1 MKAGNTMT
9 EKIALFTIF
18 GGTGDLA
25 KRKLY
30 PSLFRLYRKGLL
42 AKHFAV
48 IGTARRD
55 WSDEYY
61 REIVQETLQDLN
73 PTDEEAQDFSS
84 HFFYQSHNV
93 NDSEHYDTL
102 KKLSDTLNDKYELGG
117 NHIYYLA
124 MAPQFFGTI
133 VKHLKSQNILT
144 ENGFDRLV
152 IEKPFGSDY
161 ESAYQLNEEI
171 RAVFPENDIFR
182 IDHYLGKE
190 MIQNISAIRFANN
203 IFESQWNN
211 RYIDNV
217 QITFAESLGVED
229 RGGYYDHSGA
239 LKDMVQNHILQVV
252 SLLAM
257 EPPVAFSE
265 AEIRAEKVKAL
276 QAIRLYSETEA
287 LENFVRGQYDKGR
300 LGKTEF
306 ASYREEPN
314 VSEASQTET
323 FVAGKFLIDNF
334 RWSGVPFYI
343 RTGKRLTEKGTR
355 ISIVFKQVPINV
367 FKDDVDN
374 CGEKVDLPPNI
385 LTIYIQPTEGFSLT
399 LNGKEIGQGFSTAP
413 VKLDYRHD
421 AETSGNSPE
430 AYEKLLLDCLNGDG
444 TNFSHWDE
452 VAQSWRIVDI
462 IREAWNKTSVDFP
475 NYPAASMGP
484 AAAFE
489 LLEKD
494 GFSWVWEP
502 DIWYRERG
510 KLD

>member
-1 MKAGNTMT
+1 MD

-30 PSLFRLYRKGLL
+30 PSLFRLYQKGLL
-42 AKHFAV
+42 KEHFAV
-48 IGTARRD
+48 IGTARREWTD
-55 WSDEYY
+55 DYY
-61 REIVQETLQDLN
+61 REIVQDTIKDLN
-73 PTDEEAQDFSS
+73 GTEEEITAFAS
-84 HFFYQSHNV
+84 HFYYQAHNV
-93 NDSEHYDTL
+93 NDSENYDTL
-102 KKLSDTLNDKYELGG
+102 KALSDELNNRYQLEG

-133 VKHLKSQNILT
+133 VRHLKSQNILT
-144 ENGFDRLV
+144 EEGFDRLI
-152 IEKPFGSDY
+152 IEKPFGADY
-161 ESAYQLNEEI
+161 NSANELNEEI
-171 RAVFPENDIFR
+171 RAVFPEKDIFR

-217 QITFAESLGVED
+217 QITFSECLGVED

-252 SLLAM
+252 ALLAM

-265 AEIRAEKVKAL
+265 AEIRSEKVKAL
-276 QAIRLYSETEA
+276 KAIRLYSEEEA
-287 LENFVRGQYDKGR
+287 LQNFVRGQYGA
-300 LGKTEF
+300 GKIEDNQYIG
-306 ASYREEPN
+306 YRAEPHVHEN
-314 VSEASQTET
+314 SQIET

-343 RTGKRLTEKGTR
+343 RTGKRMTEKGTR
-355 ISIVFKQVPINV
+355 INIVFKQVPVNV
-367 FKDDVDN
+367 FRRDCDEN
-374 CGEKVDLPPNI
+374 IEKTDLPPNV

-399 LNGKEIGQGFSTAP
+399 LNGKEIGQGFTTSPA
-413 VKLDYRHD
+413 KLDFRHS
-421 AETSGNSPE
+421 AETTANSPE
-430 AYEKLLLDCLNGDG
+430 AYEKLLLDGLNGDG

-452 VAQSWRIVDI
+452 VAQSWRIIDI
-462 IREAWNKTSVDFP
+462 IRQAWDKTPVAFP
-475 NYPAASMGP
+475 NYAAGTMGP
-484 AAAFE
+484 EAAFD
-489 LLEKD
+489 LLAQD
-494 GFSWVWEP
+494 GFHWEWQP
-502 DIWYRERG
+502 DTWYRERG